1 MKVVWSAVIAL
12 GIAGAAYADD
22 DEAKT
27 TPRTYTQAEVEALL
41 DLATRVTKL
50 EEMQQDAELEKLRKA
65 AEKEKQDDQASLPGR
80 VSKLE
85 KQLAENKP
93 TWDASKMLY
102 FATPDGN
109 FTAKI
114 GGRLYVVYR
123 HIMDWSS
130 NGATPNNNAT
140 SGGPSAADS
149 FIIDSA
155 RFQLDGTFFKD
166 FYYRIEGEAKSGETV
181 NGVLSTG
188 FFRTKDVYMGWQG
201 LGDWFQLQAGQFKM
215 TLSQEETTSSRF
227 IDFAERSIL
236 NRLVP
241 GHIQGIRASGGL
253 FDRTFEWYLGITNGS
268 SVRDGDRG
276 SLDTN
281 DEKDYFGRFFV
292 TPFKTM
298 DVGFVKSL
306 RLGFDFSYGKRDN
319 PSTAPGSIS
328 SGDLGLPQILTVAP
342 VGGTVFEGRQ
352 IREDFN
358 FSWNY
363 GSMNIRAEYL
373 WIKNELEAATP
384 LAAAHHQEA
393 WYISTAYVLT
403 GEEKTLENR
412 IKPFNNFSPLDGQ
425 WGAWEIAARWAVV
438 NQDNDTGIAGSA
450 NQTHTTEYTLGI
462 NWWMTPNVRL
472 MIDWERL
479 TYDRDI
485 VTGFNGALKRS
496 EDEIYVRWQ
505 IDF

>member
-1 MKVVWSAVIAL
+1 MKFVWSAVIAL
-12 GIAGAAYADD
+12 GVAGVAYADD

-27 TPRTYTQAEVEALL
+27 TPRQYTQAEIEALQ
-41 DLATRVTKL
+41 DLANRVLKL
-50 EEMQQDAELEKLRKA
+50 EELQQDAELEKLKA
-65 AEKEKQDDQASLPGR
+65 AAARERQDDQASLPGR
-80 VSKLE
+80 VSNLE
-85 KQLAENKP
+85 KQVAAQKP
-93 TWDASKMLY
+93 TWDASKMLS
-102 FATPDGN
+102 FSTPDGN

-123 HIMDWSS
+123 HIMDWNS
-130 NGATPNNNAT
+130 NGTAPAAGAT

-149 FIIDSA
+149 FIVDSA

-201 LGDWFQLQAGQFKM
+201 LGDWFQFQAGQFKM

-227 IDFAERSIL
+227 IDFAERCLI

-241 GHIQGIRASGGL
+241 GHIQGVRASGAL
-253 FDRTFEWYLGITNGS
+253 FEKTFEWYLGITNGS

-281 DEKDYFGRFFV
+281 DEKDYFGRFFL

-298 DVGFVKSL
+298 DMGFVKSL
-306 RLGFDFSYGKRDN
+306 RVGFDFSRGKRDN
-319 PSTAPGSIS
+319 PSVAPGQIS
-328 SGDLGLPQILTVAP
+328 SGDLGLPNILTTAA
-342 VGGTVFEGRQ
+342 VGGAVFEGVQ
-352 IREDFN
+352 TREDWN

-363 GSMNIRAEYL
+363 GPMNVRAEYL
-373 WIKNELEAATP
+373 WIKNELEATAP
-384 LAAAHHQEA
+384 LAGAHHQNG
-393 WYISTAYVLT
+393 WYVSSAFVLT

-412 IKPFNNFSPLDGQ
+412 IKPFANFSPLDGN
-425 WGAWEIAARWAVV
+425 WGAWELAARWAVV
-438 NQDNDTGIAGSA
+438 NQDNDTGIASSA
-450 NQTHTTEYTLGI
+450 NQTHTTEYTFGL
-462 NWWMTPNVRL
+462 NWWMTPNVIMR
-472 MIDWERL
+472 IDWEHL
-479 TYDRDI
+479 VYDRDI

-496 EDEIYVRWQ
+496 EDEIYIRWQ